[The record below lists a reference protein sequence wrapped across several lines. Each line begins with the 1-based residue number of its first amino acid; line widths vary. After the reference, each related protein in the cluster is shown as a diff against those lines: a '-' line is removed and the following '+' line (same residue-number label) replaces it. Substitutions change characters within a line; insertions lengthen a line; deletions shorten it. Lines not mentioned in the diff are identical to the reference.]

1 MRYDI
6 LNTNKLMANFFKKL
20 FSKKVTN
27 VVGIDIGSSSVKV
40 VQLSIKNGKAV
51 LDTYGELALGPYAG
65 AEIGRATNL
74 PPEKMAEA
82 LKDVL
87 RESKVTTTSA
97 GFAIPFGSSLISAIE
112 MPALEESKLA
122 QMIPL
127 EARKYIPVPI
137 TEVMLDWMIIPKDV
151 DKSVDFGDKEQVK
164 QGEKLDVLLVAIHND
179 MLARFQSI
187 VSQAAVN
194 ASFFEIEIFSTIRSS
209 VEQDAVTQMIV
220 DLGAASTKVY
230 IVERGIVRTS
240 HIINRGSQDITM
252 ALSKSLGMTVQE
264 AEIMK
269 RDLHRVPD
277 TQRKTVDD
285 IMGLTLEYIFSDA
298 HRVMLAY
305 QKKYNKDIS
314 RVVMVG
320 GGARIDNINEIAE
333 KYFQTSIVL
342 GNPFGKTESPAFLEE
357 VLKKTG
363 PEFAVAV
370 GIALRKLQELG

>member
-1 MRYDI
+1 
-6 LNTNKLMANFFKKL
+6 MANFFKKL
-20 FSKKVTN
+20 FNKKVTN

-40 VQLSIKNGKAV
+40 VQLSIKNGKAI

-65 AEIGRATNL
+65 TEIGRATNL
-74 PPEKMAEA
+74 PPEKLAEA

-97 GFAIPFGSSLISAIE
+97 GLAIPFGSSLISAIE
-112 MPALEESKLA
+112 MPALEDAKLA

-164 QGEKLDVLLVAIHND
+164 QGEKIDVLLVAIHND

-187 VSQAAVN
+187 VSQAALN

-305 QKKYNKDIS
+305 QKKYNKDVS

-320 GGARIDNINEIAE
+320 GGARVDHINEIAE

-342 GNPFGKTESPAFLEE
+342 GNPFGKTESPAFLEQ

>member
-20 FSKKVTN
+20 FNKKVTN

-40 VQLSIKNGKAV
+40 VQLSIKNGKAI

-65 AEIGRATNL
+65 TEIGRATNL
-74 PPEKMAEA
+74 PPEKLAEA

-97 GFAIPFGSSLISAIE
+97 GLAIPFGSSLISAIE
-112 MPALEESKLA
+112 MPALEDAKLA

-164 QGEKLDVLLVAIHND
+164 QGEKIDVLLVAIHND

-187 VSQAAVN
+187 VSQAALN

-305 QKKYNKDIS
+305 QKKYNKDVS

-320 GGARIDNINEIAE
+320 GGARVDHINEIAE

-342 GNPFGKTESPAFLEE
+342 GNPFGKTESPAFLEQ